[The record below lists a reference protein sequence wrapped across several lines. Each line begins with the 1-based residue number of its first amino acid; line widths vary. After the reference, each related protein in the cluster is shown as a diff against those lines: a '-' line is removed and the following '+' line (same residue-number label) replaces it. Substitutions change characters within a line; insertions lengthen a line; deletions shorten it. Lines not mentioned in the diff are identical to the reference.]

1 MLSVL
6 EITEYRAYSDLRYSF
21 ISKKLR
27 RGGNM
32 KTVCK
37 KISMLAL
44 CVLMS
49 VAMALAVP
57 KGHGNGN
64 GNGNGNGKGK
74 GNKHHEEAQA
84 AVVDTSVGVAI
95 FVGGDRDMIK
105 HHFMSNRG
113 SLPPGLAK
121 RGGDLP
127 PGLEKQLIRNGHLPP
142 GLEKK
147 LYPFPM
153 DLERRLP
160 PLRPGLTRGI
170 IGGSAVILDSKTK
183 VILDIFAV
191 L

>member
-1 MLSVL
+1 
-6 EITEYRAYSDLRYSF
+6 
-21 ISKKLR
+21 
-27 RGGNM
+27 M
-32 KTVCK
+32 KTAGR
-37 KISMLAL
+37 KISILAL

-49 VAMALAVP
+49 AAMAVP
-57 KGHGNGN
+57 KDHGN

-74 GNKHHEEAQA
+74 GNKHHEEAPA
-84 AVVDTSVGVAI
+84 AVVDTSVGVAV
-95 FVGGDRDMIK
+95 FVGGDRDTIK
-105 HHFMSNRG
+105 HHFMADRG

-127 PGLEKQLIRNGHLPP
+127 PGLQKQLIRNGHLPP

-147 LYPFPM
+147 LYPFPV

-160 PLRPGLTRGI
+160 RLRPGLTRGI

>member
-1 MLSVL
+1 M
-6 EITEYRAYSDLRYSF
+6 
-21 ISKKLR
+21 
-27 RGGNM
+27 N
-32 KTVCK
+32 TVCK
-37 KISMLAL
+37 KFSILAL
-44 CVLMS
+44 CLLMS
-49 VAMALAVP
+49 IAMALPVP
-57 KGHGNGN
+57 KG
-64 GNGNGNGKGK
+64 GNGKGK
-74 GNKHHEEAQA
+74 GKEKKHQEQAPA
-84 AVVDTSVGVAI
+84 AVVDTSVAVSV
-95 FVGGDRDMIK
+95 FVGGDRDLIR
-105 HHFMSNRG
+105 HHFTTNRG

-147 LYPFPM
+147 LYPFPVE
-153 DLERRLP
+153 LERRLP